1 MNIADAFVIILVM
14 ASIMVGANFGLVRQT
29 TIGLGTLLG
38 LHVAALVS
46 ARMMQATDSNNL
58 RLLIVIVIV
67 VLIVALF
74 FDMGL
79 SVGSWL
85 NRKLHH
91 IHKLELLNKTAG
103 AIVGCVTAVI
113 FAWLSGAILANSPQA
128 AVAGQVRASAFL
140 TALNT
145 NWPPPP
151 DAIAYARH
159 AIRPFEMPQIFIGA
173 EPTVGQ
179 GVVGVLPDRLRAV
192 ATKAEQSVVKVQG
205 HACGSES
212 VGSGFVAFDDIVVT
226 NAHVVAGIREPFVQ
240 SSQGLHTAT
249 VVRFDP
255 GLDVAVLRVQGL
267 DAPTLPIKDGQQN
280 AGTIGAV
287 IGYPDGGGISSGYA
301 VVRSA
306 IGADGF
312 DIYDR
317 TKVMRR
323 VYAINATVVPGHS
336 GGPLVDESGAV
347 IGLVFGH
354 SLDRPNVGY
363 ALVMS
368 PVSDVIQTGIRQQ
381 GPVSTGNCT
390 SA

>member
-1 MNIADAFVIILVM
+1 MNIADAFMVLMVM
-14 ASIMVGANFGLVRQT
+14 ASIMVGANFGFVRQT
-29 TIGLGTLLG
+29 TVGFGILLG
-38 LHVAALVS
+38 LHIAALVS
-46 ARMMQATDSNNL
+46 ARMMQATDSSNL
-58 RLLIVIVIV
+58 RLLIVITII

-74 FDMGL
+74 FDIGFSL
-79 SVGSWL
+79 GNWL

-91 IHKLELLNKTAG
+91 LHKLELVNKGAG
-103 AIVGCVTAVI
+103 AVVGCITAVA

-128 AVAGQVRASAFL
+128 DVVAQVRASTFL

-173 EPTVGQ
+173 EPSVGQ
-179 GVVGVLPDRLRAV
+179 GVVGVLPEKLRSV
-192 ATKAEQSVVKVQG
+192 ATQAEKSVVKVQG

-212 VGSGFVAFDDIVVT
+212 IGSGFVAYDDIVVT
-226 NAHVVAGIREPFVQ
+226 NAHVVAGIREPFIHD
-240 SSQGLHTAT
+240 SKGLHAAT

-255 GLDVAVLRVQGL
+255 NLDVAVLRVPGL
-267 DAPTLPIKDGQQN
+267 DAPVLPIKDAQQN
-280 AGTIGAV
+280 AGTVGAV

-301 VVRSA
+301 VVRSTL
-306 IGADGF
+306 GADGF

-317 TKVMRR
+317 TKVLRR
-323 VYAINATVVPGHS
+323 VYALNATIVPGHS
-336 GGPLVDESGAV
+336 GGPLIDESGAV

-354 SLDRPNVGY
+354 SIDRPNVGY

-368 PVSDVIQTGIRQQ
+368 PVSDVIQTGIHQQ